1 MTEPI
6 RVALVGCGNIA
17 LGFHIPAY
25 LAADD
30 RFRIVGIADPTPER
44 LELGRVAAGLTPEQV
59 HADVADLLARDDVDA
74 LDLCTP
80 QHLHRDV
87 ASAAARAGKH
97 VLCEKPIAAVPAD
110 AEAMRVAAEE
120 AGTVLAV
127 VANYLFF
134 PEVVALKA
142 IIDSGELGEIRTAR
156 VDMLGVLDL
165 PGAAGYRPTWRH
177 DPAQAGGGV
186 LVDMLHGVYLAEALL
201 GARAER
207 VSAFVDS
214 ASDGDAVDGIA
225 LCRLEAGRRVAMVN
239 IAWGMGQGGVAVEG
253 DRGRAVAHY
262 RADGTM
268 PWAPFES
275 LTVTTE
281 SGTRTVDLPA
291 GAELESLIAASMRD
305 TVLDFADAI
314 GGGRA
319 PAVDAATARHI
330 LEITVAAYASG
341 ALGATVPLP
350 LDGAL
355 FTSGVA
361 GLAEIGVPDDS
372 FVRRRGLFGLTVPA
386 ASGIEG

>member
-25 LAADD
+25 LTADD

-59 HADVADLLARDDVDA
+59 HADVAELLARDDVDA

-87 ASAAARAGKH
+87 AVAAARAGKH

-110 AEAMRVAAEE
+110 AEAMRAAAEK

-134 PEVVALKA
+134 PEVVALRA

-165 PGAAGYRPTWRH
+165 PGAAGYRPSWRH

-214 ASDGDAVDGIA
+214 ATDGDAVDGIA

-253 DRGRAVAHY
+253 TRGRAVAHY

-291 GAELESLIAASMRD
+291 GAELEPLIAASMRD
-305 TVLDFADAI
+305 TVLDFAEAI
-314 GGGRA
+314 AGDRA
-319 PAVDAATARHI
+319 PAVDAAVARHI

-341 ALGATVPLP
+341 ALGTTVRLP

-355 FTSGVA
+355 FTAGVA
-361 GLAEIGVPDDS
+361 GLTEIGVPDDS

-386 ASGIEG
+386 TSGIGG

>member
-87 ASAAARAGKH
+87 AIAAARAGKH

-110 AEAMRVAAEE
+110 AEAMRIAAEE

-165 PGAAGYRPTWRH
+165 RGAAGYRPTWRH

-186 LVDMLHGVYLAEALL
+186 LVDMLHGVYLSEALL

-214 ASDGDAVDGIA
+214 ATDGDAVDGIA

-239 IAWGMGQGGVAVEG
+239 IAWGMGQGGISVEG

-291 GAELESLIAASMRD
+291 GAELTPRRPGTSSRSPSPRTRPVPSARQCRSRS
-305 TVLDFADAI
+305 
-314 GGGRA
+314 
-319 PAVDAATARHI
+319 TA
-330 LEITVAAYASG
+330 LCSPPGSPVS
-341 ALGATVPLP
+341 
-350 LDGAL
+350 
-355 FTSGVA
+355 
-361 GLAEIGVPDDS
+361 
-372 FVRRRGLFGLTVPA
+372 RRSACPTTPSSVVVGCSV
-386 ASGIEG
+386 